1 MKKTLSESVAVVVAT
16 ARKKTNL
23 SQEEL
28 ASRSN
33 LDRTYISGIER
44 GVRNIT
50 LKSLERVVS
59 GLEMT
64 MADFLKE
71 LMNEVTIHDKE

>member
-71 LMNEVTIHDKE
+71 LMNEFTIHDKE